1 MDWANGIVEHVTH
14 LGVPVFLL
22 LYLIVNMVPMPS
34 WPFTVAAGAWFGF
47 VRGVALALAM
57 NFAGSV
63 CAFLLSRYVLKGSV
77 QKLVTRHPKL
87 KAVDSAMREGGWKA
101 VWLLQMSPAV
111 PFGLQNYFLGA
122 SKVTMRSYLI
132 GTAISGLPSAVIYVG
147 IGAGA
152 RFVTTL
158 DSRWK
163 WAGLGA
169 GILATVVLSYWMSR
183 IIKRRLAAPA

>member
-87 KAVDSAMREGGWKA
+87 KAVDSAMREGGWK
-101 VWLLQMSPAV
+101 
-111 PFGLQNYFLGA
+111 
-122 SKVTMRSYLI
+122 
-132 GTAISGLPSAVIYVG
+132 
-147 IGAGA
+147 
-152 RFVTTL
+152 
-158 DSRWK
+158 
-163 WAGLGA
+163 
-169 GILATVVLSYWMSR
+169 
-183 IIKRRLAAPA
+183 

>member
-1 MDWANGIVEHVTH
+1 MEWMNGIVEHVTD
-14 LGVPVFLL
+14 LGVPVFLVAYL
-22 LYLIVNMVPMPS
+22 LANMLPMPS

-47 VRGVALALAM
+47 ARGVALALAM

-63 CAFLLSRYVLKGSV
+63 CAFFLSRYVLKGSV
-77 QKLVTRHPKL
+77 QNLLKRHPKL

-122 SKVTMRSYLI
+122 SKVTTRSYLA
-132 GTAISGLPSAVIYVG
+132 GTAISGLPFAMVYVG
-147 IGAGA
+147 LGAGA

-158 DSRWK
+158 DSGWK

-169 GILATVVLSYWMSR
+169 GILSTLGLSCWLSR
-183 IIKRRLAAPA
+183 IIKRRLLRTA